1 MADSGLKGFGKV
13 DYRTLNG
20 RQQEVYNFHQIAAL
34 LAKHG
39 YASYAI
45 RDDWNGGDMF
55 ARHMLTGE
63 PMTIQIKS
71 RLTFDRKYQG
81 KALWIAFPEAD
92 TLAAYVYPHDAVLN
106 KYLDLRRDR
115 NLPLEDNAA
124 WERDGLVHWSRPT
137 KELLEVLRP
146 YRLEP

>member
-1 MADSGLKGFGKV
+1 MAESAFKGFGKV
-13 DYRTLNG
+13 DYRKLNG

-34 LAKHG
+34 LAKYG
-39 YASYAI
+39 YATYTI

-71 RLTFDRKYQG
+71 RLTFERKYLG

-92 TLAAYVYPHDAVLN
+92 TQAAYLYPHDAVLN
-106 KYLDLRRDR
+106 EYLDLRRTR
-115 NLPLEDNAA
+115 NLPLEDSAA
-124 WERDGLVHWSRPT
+124 WEQDGLVHWGRPT
-137 KELLEVLRP
+137 KELLEVLQP
-146 YRLEP
+146 YRIEP